1 MESHHFGAL
10 NGKIGLM
17 KEQFLHFVWQY
28 RRFNHSGL
36 STTDGLSV
44 EILKPGKLNL
54 HDGPDFLN
62 ALIRIGDT
70 VWAGH
75 VEIHVKSSDW
85 IKHGHSGDPMYNNVV
100 LHVVYQNDLES
111 NIAGCQTLEL
121 CGLIPRSI
129 YNRYLDLMES
139 PEILPCRHLL
149 KEADLSTLNM
159 WKERLLVERMER
171 KVSNIQALLEYY
183 RQDWEQVSFIW
194 LMRYFGSGINMDSF
208 QELGDRI
215 PVTNIRKIADD
226 PDQIA
231 ALLFGTAGMLNDQ
244 WIDLYPLQLKQQ
256 FEFLSH
262 RWKIHAMPLTSWKW
276 KHTRPATFPS
286 IRLAQLAAVLPLLF
300 PLFEK
305 LHSPQ
310 DLETLLTGVSPHD
323 YWDTHYRFDEP
334 SPLKNKPLTKDFIH
348 HLQINVSIPLML
360 AYARYTDDSALMQDA
375 LSFMHTLPRENNRY
389 TRVMSEN
396 GLANEHAAD
405 SQSLMELKTSYC
417 DRKQCLKCN
426 IGNKILQ
433 PKDNNEGKPVLLL
446 EEDAAYI

>member
-1 MESHHFGAL
+1 MESHHSGAL
-10 NGKIGLM
+10 NGKISLM

-36 STTDGLSV
+36 STTDGLPV

-62 ALIRIGDT
+62 AMIRIGET
-70 VWAGH
+70 IWAGH

-85 IKHGHSGDPMYNNVV
+85 IKHGHSGDPLYNNVV
-100 LHVVYQNDLES
+100 LHVVYQNDLEY
-111 NIAGCQTLEL
+111 NIARCQTLEL

-139 PEILPCRHLL
+139 PEILPCHHLL
-149 KEADLSTLNM
+149 KEADLSTLNI

-171 KVSNIQALLEYY
+171 KVSNILALLDYY
-183 RQDWEQVSFIW
+183 QQDWEQVSFIW

-208 QELGDRI
+208 QELGDRLS
-215 PVTNIRKIADD
+215 VTNIRKIADD
-226 PDQIA
+226 PDQLA
-231 ALLFGTAGMLNDQ
+231 ALLFGTAGMLKDQ
-244 WIDLYPLQLKQQ
+244 WIDLYPNLLKQH
-256 FEFLSH
+256 FDHLSH
-262 RWKIHAMPLTSWKW
+262 KWNIPSMPLTSWKW

-305 LHSPQ
+305 LLTPEK
-310 DLETLLTGVSPHD
+310 LEMALTGVSPHH
-323 YWDTHYRFDEP
+323 YWDTHYRFYEP
-334 SPLKNKPLTKDFIH
+334 SMFKTKPLTKGFIH
-348 HLQINVSIPLML
+348 HLQINVSTPLML
-360 AYARYTDDSALMQDA
+360 ALARYNDDTTLLQDA
-375 LSFMHTLPRENNRY
+375 LSFLHTLPRENNRY

-417 DRKQCLKCN
+417 DRKQCLKCT

-433 PKDNNEGKPVLLL
+433 QKDNNEGKAVLLL